1 MIATTQ
7 WSAYV
12 PMGLVGAALWGLW
25 VYRIITSHR
34 TRPVDNDFRTTT
46 SVVVPSYREDPEI
59 LMMCLATWLAA
70 EPTEILV
77 VVDIDDLECQEALAS
92 VNDPRLRPIIF
103 RHQGKR
109 SAMGVGIREATSEI
123 IVLSDS
129 DTMWDD
135 GLLAA
140 IQMPFADPKVGA
152 VGTQQHVYQRTS
164 SVWRRLADWM
174 MDLRYYDYV
183 PTMSRHGGVIC
194 ISGRTAAYRRSAVL
208 PVVDELENETFL
220 GKKCVAGDDGRLTW
234 LILAQG
240 LSTVHQSSAH
250 AHSMFPATF
259 RGFVRQRVRWGRN
272 SARTYL
278 TAMWHRW
285 LWRTTFISQIT
296 AIQILLTPV
305 TMSLSFLYL
314 VSRVNLVHP
323 LTIIL
328 AVTWVLMGRA
338 IRSWSHLKRH
348 PRDILWLPLY
358 ALVVIFLAIPL
369 KAYAIVTMN
378 RQGWLTRSSSH
389 MGGEGQLATS
399 LLPDLE

>member
-1 MIATTQ
+1 M
-7 WSAYV
+7 
-12 PMGLVGAALWGLW
+12 
-25 VYRIITSHR
+25 
-34 TRPVDNDFRTTT
+34 
-46 SVVVPSYREDPEI
+46 
-59 LMMCLATWLAA
+59 
-70 EPTEILV
+70 
-77 VVDIDDLECQEALAS
+77 
-92 VNDPRLRPIIF
+92 
-103 RHQGKR
+103 
-109 SAMGVGIREATSEI
+109 
-123 IVLSDS
+123 
-129 DTMWDD
+129 
-135 GLLAA
+135 
-140 IQMPFADPKVGA
+140 
-152 VGTQQHVYQRTS
+152 
-164 SVWRRLADWM
+164 
-174 MDLRYYDYV
+174 
-183 PTMSRHGGVIC
+183 
-194 ISGRTAAYRRSAVL
+194 
-208 PVVDELENETFL
+208 VDELENETFL

-314 VSRVNLVHP
+314 VSRVNIVHP

-328 AVTWVLMGRA
+328 AVTWVLVGRA
-338 IRSWSHLKRH
+338 IRSWSHLKRQPH
-348 PRDILWLPLY
+348 DIWWLPLY